1 MKGKKILKV
10 IGYLLGFI
18 VLAIAGILTYI
29 KVALPNVGKA
39 PDMKVELTPERI
51 KRGEYLANHVT
62 VCMDCHSTRDFS
74 LFSGPLTPGT
84 LGQGGEVFDQKFGFP
99 GKFVSKN
106 ITPYHLKDW
115 TDGEIYRTIT
125 TGVNKDNKA
134 MFPLMPWE
142 YYGKMDPEDIKDI
155 IAYVRSLK
163 PIQKDNEESSADFP
177 VNFIINTMPHKAEP
191 GKKPAKTDTVAY
203 GGYLVNAGGC
213 VECHSERSKGKLIGE
228 LFAGGFEFHTP
239 DGSVIRSANIS
250 PDNETGLGLW
260 TEAAFITKFRS
271 YTDSS
276 YKPNKMGPGMAQT
289 VMPWTMYG
297 GMDTTDLKAIYAYLR
312 TVKPQKRTI
321 VKWTPK
327 S

>member
-1 MKGKKILKV
+1 MKRKKILKV
-10 IGYLLGFI
+10 IGIIFGVVILG
-18 VLAIAGILTYI
+18 VAGIITYI
-29 KVALPNVGKA
+29 KVALPNVGDA
-39 PDMKVELTPERI
+39 PVMAVDTTPERI
-51 KRGEYLANHVT
+51 KRGEYLANHVS

-74 LFSGPLTPGT
+74 MYSGPLAPGT
-84 LGQGGEVFDQKFGFP
+84 LGQGGELFDQNMGFP
-99 GKFVSKN
+99 GKYISKN

-115 TDGEIYRTIT
+115 TDGEIFRTIT

-134 MFPLMPWE
+134 MFPLMPWK

-155 IAYVRSLK
+155 IAYVRSLA
-163 PIQKDNEESSADFP
+163 PIKKDIEESSSDFP

-191 GKKPAKTDTVAY
+191 VTKPAKTDIVAY
-203 GGYLVNAGGC
+203 GGYLTNAAAC
-213 VECHSERSKGKLIGE
+213 AECHSERKKGELIGE
-228 LFAGGFEFHTP
+228 LFAGGFEFMGP
-239 DGSVIRSANIS
+239 DGSVVRSANIS
-250 PDNETGLGLW
+250 PDDETGIGKW
-260 TEAAFITKFRS
+260 TEKTFVARFKA

-276 YKPNKMGPGMAQT
+276 YHPPKVAPGEMQT

-327 S
+327 G